1 MSGAVRP
8 GPLATVRRLLA
19 DRRVSVA
26 VRSVGYLLI
35 FGGFLWALQGAIVQ
49 GLWLVLMGW
58 LLTRAAR
65 SSYNAGRLTW
75 LLEGL
80 VARDA
85 LEADPAGI
93 APSVT
98 LEALIAEDERES
110 GGSGVYAVRQAG
122 ELIGVIDV
130 LDADAIPRT
139 DWPSTQITAV
149 MKPLAELEQLPPDL
163 PLLDVV
169 ARFERTRREAFPVT
183 DPADGGR
190 FLGFVTRERV
200 HQLMRSRKAQS
211 DIDRSRARARRGRP

>member
-1 MSGAVRP
+1 MTGSSRP
-8 GPLATVRRLLA
+8 GPLVTVRRLLG
-19 DRRVSVA
+19 DRRVSVV
-26 VRSVGYLLI
+26 VRSAGYLLI
-35 FGGFLWALQGAIVQ
+35 FGGFLWAFQGELIA
-49 GLWLVLMGW
+49 GLWLVLLGW

-85 LEADPAGI
+85 LDADPPGV
-93 APSVT
+93 APTVT
-98 LEALIAEDERES
+98 LEALVGEDERQS

-122 ELIGVIDV
+122 ELVGVIDV
-130 LDADAIPRT
+130 LDADTVPRPEWAT
-139 DWPSTQITAV
+139 THVSAV
-149 MKPLAELEQLPPDL
+149 MKPLAELEQVPPDR

-183 DPADGGR
+183 DPADGR

-200 HQLMRSRKAQS
+200 HRLMRSRKAQS
-211 DIDRSRARARRGRP
+211 ELERTRARARRGRP